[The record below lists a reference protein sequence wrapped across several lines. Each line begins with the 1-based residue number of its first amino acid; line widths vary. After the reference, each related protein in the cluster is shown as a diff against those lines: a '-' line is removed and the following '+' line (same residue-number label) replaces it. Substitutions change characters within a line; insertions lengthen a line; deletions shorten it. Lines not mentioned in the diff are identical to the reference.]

1 MMNLNNLDIKIDE
14 LDNQVKELSG
24 SIKILENQYA
34 DNTKK
39 LSDLKELQ
47 ITNLKGIE
55 LLNLI
60 QKVTKDLIKDTF
72 ETITTKALQFIHQ
85 DDNYKFELEFGRR
98 GQIPELN
105 FNIKTPDMQESHD
118 ILQTFG
124 GGSNDIVS
132 LALRFVLL
140 EVSKTSGF
148 IFLDECEK
156 HLDSPE
162 TLQKMIEFVKEIQK
176 ETKRQVFW
184 ITHKQE
190 VVDSVLNPIII
201 TLKDSKSA
209 TIKCSINNEQSQ
221 EMNIDKPKRG
231 RKSKNATKD

>member
-24 SIKILENQYA
+24 SIKTLESQYA
-34 DNTKK
+34 ENTKR
-39 LSDLKELQ
+39 LSNLKELQ

-85 DDNYKFELEFGRR
+85 DDNYQFVLEFGRR

-105 FNIKTPDMQESHD
+105 FCIKTPDMQESHD

-124 GGSNDIVS
+124 GGSNDIIS

-140 EVSKTSGF
+140 EVSKTPGF
-148 IFLDECEK
+148 IFFDECEK

-162 TLQKMIEFVKEIQK
+162 TLQKMIEFVKEMQR

-201 TLKDSKSA
+201 TLKDVKSE
-209 TIKCSINNEQSQ
+209 TVKCSVSSEQSQ
-221 EMNIDKPKRG
+221 EVNINKVKRG
-231 RKSKNATKD
+231 RKSKNVSKD